1 MHRVVLLLLLAL
13 AACGGPAPGGH
24 GIAARLEC
32 APFARAL
39 SGIDIQGN
47 AADWW
52 WKAEGRYDRGTRPET
67 GSVLVFSSSS
77 LLPLGHVAV
86 VSKVVSRDEV
96 LVTQANW
103 MRHRVTT
110 DQLVR
115 DVSPSGDW
123 SRVRIWW
130 PPSKTLGNSVYPVLG
145 FIYSGRSVS
154 HDRLVRA
161 VPGAIRVASGE

>member
-1 MHRVVLLLLLAL
+1 MHRVVWLLLAAL

-39 SGIDIQGN
+39 SGIDIRGN

-52 WKAEGRYDRGTRPET
+52 WKAAGRYDRGPTPEA
-67 GSVLVFSSSS
+67 GSVLVFASSSRI
-77 LLPLGHVAV
+77 PLGHVAV

-103 MRHRVTT
+103 LRHRVTT

-115 DVSPSGDW
+115 DVSPFGDW
-123 SRVRIWW
+123 SQVRVWW
-130 PPSKTLGNSVYPVLG
+130 PPSQTLGSSVYPALG
-145 FIYSGRSVS
+145 FIYSGQSIS
-154 HDRLVRA
+154 HDRLARA